1 MRLFPLFLLNA
12 ALASAACVAAPEIQ
26 REIDRLPA
34 LSDSSLTLE
43 QRMAPRRAL
52 AERYPEEYFA
62 QLAAMPQLTYS
73 ASQDWNAFLARYRAM
88 RDRDA
93 GDLLE
98 AQMLGLVSDPHASE
112 LAEAVLKRQPDTPAA
127 HLLLL
132 RWAAQGATSSAA
144 ERHFREYR
152 RLCPASA
159 APFAYLHGIEDAA
172 LLKTSLDAAHGLLLT
187 RSDPEAIAAW
197 RDILDVMRI
206 NGDARLRTDALF
218 LRSRNLYSRED
229 WMSLMTAAYLYTKDD
244 EARVSLRTEAA
255 KALPDSNFAV
265 QAALEQWSATHAGP
279 ADRSGMAQYQKER
292 TQALYGFWDSH
303 PNSTA
308 ALQQLASGEAF
319 GVLSDEQVTR
329 VIEARRKMAAEH
341 PELPMLGNPAQLNLS
356 DARILVAHKMRLAEV
371 PALIEAVLRA
381 ANSPQ
386 TSTAPP
392 SANVG
397 SLQMRFQ
404 AKQILAE
411 CYLAQNDRQQAKAT
425 VLEMRADLDALKNAS
440 TANTM
445 FGQIYTSLDSAYRDL
460 AKRAG
465 VEMPAEVAKP

>member
-206 NGDARLRTDALF
+206 NCDARLRTDALF

-255 KALPDSNFAV
+255 KALPPQITVGETQLTSSDMTLDPGTLTILNTSDY
-265 QAALEQWSATHAGP
+265 LYRKYSGL
-279 ADRSGMAQYQKER
+279 DRPVDICIVFSKDNP
-292 TQALYGFWDSH
+292 TSSH
-303 PNSTA
+303 P
-308 ALQQLASGEAF
+308 
-319 GVLSDEQVTR
+319 
-329 VIEARRKMAAEH
+329 
-341 PELPMLGNPAQLNLS
+341 PELCLAAGGGNIFHSRDVTLDGWVICS
-356 DARILVAHKMRLAEV
+356 HTLA
-371 PALIEAVLRA
+371 
-381 ANSPQ
+381 
-386 TSTAPP
+386 
-392 SANVG
+392 
-397 SLQMRFQ
+397 
-404 AKQILAE
+404 
-411 CYLAQNDRQQAKAT
+411 
-425 VLEMRADLDALKNAS
+425 
-440 TANTM
+440 
-445 FGQIYTSLDSAYRDL
+445 
-460 AKRAG
+460 
-465 VEMPAEVAKP
+465 